1 MARMTTLKDIA
12 KETGLSV
19 AATSMAIRD
28 HRSISDETKR
38 RVWDAQMRLGYN
50 LRHRRV
56 KKNSGQE
63 SSLKNIAFILVD
75 RTFQDSAYS
84 HLFQGI
90 ATASVEKEVNPIYLS
105 LRYDELI
112 KGQMPSILRNREV
125 EGIIVSGKYDIHIH
139 EIFDRLGL
147 PLVVVGNYRLVGKS
161 FASCESDMDDG
172 LAQMMAHFCE
182 LGHRRVG
189 LIQNTLGTW
198 FEQQILHCFKTE
210 ASRYEFESA
219 GHLHQ
224 VISEA
229 GSAAAAAAAIL
240 SPKQRATA
248 IFVSDEHSIVE
259 VLDTAARLKL
269 EIPDHLSVGVL
280 GVTEKTALRAP
291 LTTTGVDSQRIGR
304 EALNKLNRLAT
315 DPGAC
320 RSRELFPMR
329 FSKGRSTAPV
339 MSK

>member
-1 MARMTTLKDIA
+1 
-12 KETGLSV
+12 
-19 AATSMAIRD
+19 MAIRD

-38 RVWDAQMRLGYN
+38 RVWDAQMRLGYS
-50 LRHRRV
+50 LRQRRV
-56 KKNSGQE
+56 KRNGSQE
-63 SSLKNIAFILVD
+63 SALKNIAFILVD

-84 HLFQGI
+84 HVFQGI

-105 LRYDELI
+105 LRYEELI

-125 EGIIVSGKYDIHIH
+125 EGLIVSGNYDIRIH

-147 PLVVVGNYRLVGKS
+147 PLVVVGNYRLVGRS
-161 FASCESDMDDG
+161 VASCESDMDDG
-172 LAQMMAHFCE
+172 IAQMMAHFHE

-189 LIQNTLGTW
+189 IIQNTLGTW

-210 ASRYEFESA
+210 ANRYKFDSA

-229 GSAAAAAAAIL
+229 GSAAAAATAML
-240 SPKQRATA
+240 SLKQRATA
-248 IFVSDEHSIVE
+248 IFVTDEHSVVE
-259 VLDTAARLKL
+259 VYDAAARLKL
-269 EIPDHLSVGVL
+269 EIPDHLSLGVL
-280 GVTEKTALRAP
+280 GVTEKLARRSP
-291 LTTTGVDSQRIGR
+291 LTTTEVDSQRIGR

-315 DPGAC
+315 DHGSC

-329 FSKGRSTAPV
+329 FVKGRSTAPAP
-339 MSK
+339 SK